1 MIVNTE
7 YADISLSSSR
17 CEPWSLR
24 PRPKVNIPA
33 SGARGHRF
41 PMCGEFPAILPIS
54 PSHEQPG
61 SYQLAPWVST
71 GLNALV
77 LPGLLLDGR
86 HNEAAIRKLASR
98 QER

>member
-54 PSHEQPG
+54 PSTSNPEVISSPLG
-61 SYQLAPWVST
+61 SVP
-71 GLNALV
+71 ALTPLYCLV
-77 LPGLLLDGR
+77 YFWMVGITKPLSG
-86 HNEAAIRKLASR
+86 S
-98 QER
+98 